1 MILSDTKVTDQA
13 YFQNRMGCDV
23 VCFLSITEES
33 GGAQGVVGMVVC
45 DRLKVW
51 SFELTH
57 FHGLNVVSSKFVSG
71 GKRTPLI
78 GAYLPPSTMENLTDL
93 EEDLSRFWYH
103 YPIFLG

>member
-23 VCFLSITEES
+23 VCFLSITAES
-33 GGAQGVVGMVVC
+33 GRAQGVVGMVVC

-51 SFELTH
+51 SFELTR
-57 FHGLNVVSSKFVSG
+57 FHGLNVVSCKFVSG

-78 GAYLPPSTMENLTDL
+78 GAYLHPSTLDHL
-93 EEDLSRFWYH
+93 LDF
-103 YPIFLG
+103 